1 MSDGISRVR
10 EQLKT
15 LFLSSGLD
23 SRNAYASVAL
33 WQGNHIRHE
42 LIAFQDNACGMATAP
57 KQQFVQKKQFLI
69 YSLTKTILATL
80 VLKRVERSEIEL
92 DQNIA
97 RWFADVPAASTIT
110 IRQLL
115 THTSGL
121 PDYGTLREYHQAVRS
136 SPGHPWSEA
145 EFLERS
151 LAQGLQ
157 FEPGSKSSYSN
168 IGYLLLRRIV
178 ERISSKS
185 FADIVLEELLIPL
198 NLQDTFVPVTKQD
211 LSVIAPGWSTYLTD
225 DQKVVDVRAS
235 YHPGWVAHGV
245 IASTALD
252 IARFYHALFAGQL
265 LSQVLLNE
273 MTTVV
278 ATEGSSYGM
287 GLTIGTHPKFGLVRG
302 HSGEGP
308 GFSAAVCQF
317 ELKETAPILSVVL
330 MNMECTKEAI
340 ALVYEQAKPL
350 TGNYPP

>member
-1 MSDGISRVR
+1 
-10 EQLKT
+10 
-15 LFLSSGLD
+15 
-23 SRNAYASVAL
+23 
-33 WQGNHIRHE
+33 
-42 LIAFQDNACGMATAP
+42 MATAP
-57 KQQFVQKKQFLI
+57 KQQFVQREQFLI

-80 VLKRVERSEIEL
+80 VLKRVERSEINL

-97 RWFADVPAASTIT
+97 CWFADIPAASTIT

-136 SPGHPWSEA
+136 SPGNPWSEA

-178 ERISSKS
+178 ESTTGKS
-185 FADIVLEELLIPL
+185 FADVLLEELLIPL
-198 NLQDTFVPVTKQD
+198 NLQDTFVPVTKED

-225 DQKVVDVRAS
+225 DQNVVNVVDVRAS

-252 IARFYHALFAGQL
+252 IART
-265 LSQVLLNE
+265 VL
-273 MTTVV
+273 
-278 ATEGSSYGM
+278 
-287 GLTIGTHPKFGLVRG
+287 
-302 HSGEGP
+302 
-308 GFSAAVCQF
+308 
-317 ELKETAPILSVVL
+317 
-330 MNMECTKEAI
+330 
-340 ALVYEQAKPL
+340 
-350 TGNYPP
+350 

>member
-1 MSDGISRVR
+1 MKDVR
-10 EQLKT
+10 ERLKT
-15 LFLSSGLD
+15 LFKSSVLD

-33 WQGNHIRHE
+33 LQGNYVRYE
-42 LIAFQDNACGMATAP
+42 LIASQDNTWNTATAP
-57 KQQFVQKKQFLI
+57 KQQFVQRKQFLI

-80 VLKRVERSEIEL
+80 VLRLVERSEIDI

-97 RWFADVPAASTIT
+97 RWFADDVPAASTIT

-121 PDYGTLREYHQAVRS
+121 PDYGTLREYHQAVRL
-136 SPGHPWSEA
+136 SPGNPWSEA
-145 EFLERS
+145 EFLERAKS
-151 LAQGLQ
+151 LGLQ

-168 IGYLLLRRIV
+168 VGYLLLRRIV
-178 ERISSKS
+178 ESIRGKS
-185 FADIVLEELLIPL
+185 FADVVLEELLIPL
-198 NLQDTFVPVTKQD
+198 NLQDTFVPITKED
-211 LSVIAPGWSTYLTD
+211 LSVIVPGWSTYLTD
-225 DQKVVDVRAS
+225 DQSVVDVRAS

-265 LSQVLLNE
+265 LSQNLLNE

-287 GLTIGTHPKFGLVRG
+287 GLMIGTHPKFGLVRG

-308 GFSAAVCQF
+308 GFSVAVCQF
-317 ELKETAPILSVVL
+317 ALKEATPILSVVL
-330 MNMECTKEAI
+330 MNMECIKEAI

-350 TGNYPP
+350 TGS